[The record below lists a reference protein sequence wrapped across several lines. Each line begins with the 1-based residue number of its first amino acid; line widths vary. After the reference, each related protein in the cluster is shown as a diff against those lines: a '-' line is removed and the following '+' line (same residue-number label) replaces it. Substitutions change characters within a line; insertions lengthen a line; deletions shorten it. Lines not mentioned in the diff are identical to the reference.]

1 MIWSVDCCGG
11 CHGAHCGEGPV
22 LAILTMLARRGAL
35 RVAAGGSAP
44 PIPCVARRGHGGTR
58 SGRESRLIDRT
69 RKLGLKRGGL
79 DRHVSLRIERYS
91 AYRCPVPRLSGPAP
105 WVGQARLLVRCCA
118 PDYVAE

>member
-1 MIWSVDCCGG
+1 MVWSVDWRGA

-22 LAILTMLARRGAL
+22 LAILAMLARRGAL

-69 RKLGLKRGGL
+69 RKLDLRYSDLARRG
-79 DRHVSLRIERYS
+79 SLRIERY
-91 AYRCPVPRLSGPAP
+91 RTRRRPVPRLSGPAP
-105 WVGQARLLVRCCA
+105 WVGLARLLVECLSA
-118 PDYVAE
+118 GQ